1 LPGLQLRMQLITML
15 EKPDQKR
22 GANMNEQNIARIERL
37 RERAI
42 EPVICYDEFYL
53 HFYRCLSTLEG
64 SFESRVAQ
72 AWTYAFEHMTPVID
86 DDELIVGKAGGPLA
100 GEEQAEWMRLR
111 NGIAREYETAY
122 GQDSHMAVDYE
133 RVLNEGVSGIISS
146 IERRLAKCD
155 QEKRVFYESCRLCLN
170 GVIAF
175 ARRYAEHAK
184 ALAGSCADEARRQEL
199 LKIADVCSRVPE
211 YPAETFYEAVQCV
224 HFIALCLSAAPFR
237 PDSMQQFQLGHPD
250 RYLWP
255 YYEKERAQ
263 GTLTQEEARLLLD
276 CLSIQINHR
285 VPSGLSSGYMVGG
298 RDRNG
303 QIVANELTYMGL
315 RVIDDI
321 RLLHPAVGLCW
332 TEGMPEELMKLS
344 CDILSRGRSH
354 PAIFN
359 DDLIT
364 RGLMDYGVPEADAHE
379 YIHSNCVE
387 ITPAAASNVWVASP
401 YTNMLAFLLNRM
413 DREYGSFE
421 ELLSKVLADL
431 DASIL
436 HHFEEQNE
444 FRKRRSIKGYHPL
457 LSCFVRDCLKNGVDI
472 ERGGARYNWIM
483 PSFVGMA
490 NLVDSLF
497 VLKKLVFE
505 RQELTIAQLK
515 AAMDADFAG
524 CEPLRR
530 RVMNG
535 VAKYGNDVDEVDS
548 LFVGIV
554 EHIIDECRKYQPVF
568 QNARLIPSVFCWVM
582 HERLGSETGASPDG
596 RHAGFPL
603 GDGSGPCQG
612 RERNGPTASI
622 LSSTK
627 WPHQQLIGG
636 VAVNMKFSRKMFT
649 EASGEKVRS
658 LIHTY
663 LDRGGF
669 EMQINVVDRETL
681 LMAQKHPEQYR
692 DLLVRIGGYSDYFVR
707 ISPQMQAEI
716 LERTT
721 HEV

>member
-1 LPGLQLRMQLITML
+1 
-15 EKPDQKR
+15 
-22 GANMNEQNIARIERL
+22 MNESNIARIERL

-53 HFYRCLSTLEG
+53 HFYRRLSQAEG
-64 SFESRVAQ
+64 CFENRIGQ
-72 AWTYAFEHMTPVID
+72 AWAYAFEHVTPVID
-86 DDELIVGKAGGPLA
+86 EDELIVGKSSGRLTGDL
-100 GEEQAEWMRLR
+100 QQEWLRLR
-111 NGIAREYETAY
+111 NGIVREYETSY

-133 RVLNEGVSGIISS
+133 SVLREGISGILKRIDGYL
-146 IERRLAKCD
+146 EKCAPE
-155 QEKRVFYESCRLCLN
+155 QRAFYEACKLCLG
-170 GVIAF
+170 GVITF
-175 ARRYAEHAK
+175 ANRYAEQAK
-184 ALAGSCADEARRQEL
+184 ALADACPDETRRQEL
-199 LKIADVCSRVPE
+199 YHIARVCARVPQ
-211 YPAETFYEAVQCV
+211 YPAQSFYEAVQSV
-224 HFIALCLSAAPFR
+224 HFIALCLSVAPFR

-250 RYLWP
+250 RFLLP
-255 YYEKERAQ
+255 YYEKDVEQ
-263 GTLTQEEARLLLD
+263 GTLTQEDAQLLLN

-285 VPSGLSSGYMVGG
+285 VPNGLSSGYMVGG
-298 RDRNG
+298 RDRSG
-303 QIVANELTYMGL
+303 RIVANPLTRMGL
-315 RVIDDI
+315 QVIEDI

-332 TEGMPEELMKLS
+332 AQGMPEELMELS
-344 CDILSRGRSH
+344 CRILSRGRSH

-364 RGLMDYGVPEADAHE
+364 QGLMDYCVPAEDAHE

-401 YTNMLAFLLNRM
+401 YTNMLSFLLNRM
-413 DREYGSFE
+413 DREYESFE
-421 ELLSKVLADL
+421 ELMKTVLADL
-431 DASIL
+431 DQSIRRN
-436 HHFEEQNE
+436 FEEQNE
-444 FRKRRSIKGYHPL
+444 YRMQRSVKGFHPL
-457 LSCFVRDCLKNGVDI
+457 LSCFVRDCLENGIDI

-490 NLVDSLF
+490 NLVDSLY
-497 VLKKLVFE
+497 VLQKLVFE
-505 RQELTIAQLK
+505 RKELTISALK
-515 AAMDADFAG
+515 EAMDADFAG
-524 CEPLRR
+524 YEALRR
-530 RVMNG
+530 RVLNG
-535 VAKYGNDVDEVDS
+535 VAKYGNDEDEVDG

-554 EHIIDECRKYQPVF
+554 KHIIEECRKYHPVF
-568 QNARLIPSVFCWVM
+568 RNAKLIPSVFCWVM
-582 HERLGSETGASPDG
+582 HEKLGRETGASPDG

-612 RERNGPTASI
+612 REKNGPTASI

-636 VAVNMKFSRKMFT
+636 VAVNMKFSRKMFGD
-649 EASGEKVRS
+649 ASCNQMRS

-669 EMQINVVDRETL
+669 ELQINVVDRETL
-681 LMAQKHPEQYR
+681 LMAQKHPEMYR

-716 LERTT
+716 LERTA